1 LTGALDSAFA
11 AFTDQTVKHDP
22 AYVAHIISQSLSS
35 GCVDV
40 TPTGITKFEW
50 AKTAGAIIERF
61 GGFSTHEVLGEQNLN
76 SPRNAFMA
84 SNAPHQEFDRLD
96 MWLTPAKDEHGVIPN
111 SYDVTS
117 YRGENWLAMM
127 GTGVMSRITFQPKQ
141 VGKEIIPAPDPRIIA
156 LHAACA
162 KVAHMSA
169 AAEHLEV
176 VFRDPEQ
183 LRVMTDDGAFLNL
196 VGTLSNLMVVSA

>member
-1 LTGALDSAFA
+1 M
-11 AFTDQTVKHDP
+11 
-22 AYVAHIISQSLSS
+22 
-35 GCVDV
+35 
-40 TPTGITKFEW
+40 
-50 AKTAGAIIERF
+50 IERF

-76 SPRNAFMA
+76 SPRNAFMV

-96 MWLTPAKDEHGVIPN
+96 MWLTPAAVCSTVLSLVSRIEINYYEDERGDIMLN

-141 VGKEIIPAPDPRIIA
+141 VGKGTIPAPDPRIVA

-169 AAEHLEV
+169 AAEHLGA

>member
-1 LTGALDSAFA
+1 MGGTRLWFNFYDAG
-11 AFTDQTVKHDP
+11 
-22 AYVAHIISQSLSS
+22 IIKPL
-35 GCVDV
+35 
-40 TPTGITKFEW
+40 
-50 AKTAGAIIERF
+50 
-61 GGFSTHEVLGEQNLN
+61 STHWKWIWMDLLVC
-76 SPRNAFMA
+76 
-84 SNAPHQEFDRLD
+84 
-96 MWLTPAKDEHGVIPN
+96 TP
-111 SYDVTS
+111 

-127 GTGVMSRITFQPKQ
+127 GTGVMSRITF
-141 VGKEIIPAPDPRIIA
+141 VGEETIPAPDPRIIA

-196 VGTLSNLMVVSA
+196 VGTLSNLMVVSAWCSTACPFRFS

>member
-1 LTGALDSAFA
+1 LPCHVFDLICL
-11 AFTDQTVKHDP
+11 Q
-22 AYVAHIISQSLSS
+22 
-35 GCVDV
+35 
-40 TPTGITKFEW
+40 FEW

-96 MWLTPAKDEHGVIPN
+96 MWLTPAKVCSTVLSLVSRIEINYYQDEHGVIPN